1 MERDTHLLW
10 NHRGRHVP
18 QNTPVNVCSRKGYFC
33 PLHALPF
40 CLSFPIAKLTRA
52 LQRIFLSSSQSQL
65 LVLFAFLHFAMLL
78 LSVSISTEILFTFVP
93 PHPHTLLSTRIRK
106 DLPSLV
112 LNHSFLFVSHS
123 IWLLAFSLSKLQWQ
137 IEVRLSS
144 AGCFNFIDPPLEVTK
159 AANCFCLWLKLCRG
173 THGSGI

>member
-1 MERDTHLLW
+1 M
-10 NHRGRHVP
+10 
-18 QNTPVNVCSRKGYFC
+18 F
-33 PLHALPF
+33 ALGKAISVLFMP
-40 CLSFPIAKLTRA
+40 CLSVYHFPSQSWPVLYKG
-52 LQRIFLSSSQSQL
+52 FSYHPSQSQL

-159 AANCFCLWLKLCRG
+159 AANCFCLWLKLCGG